1 MMTWLDII
9 SDPQV
14 LDSSKY
20 LAAGLAMGF
29 AAIGPGV
36 GEGYAAGRA
45 VQGISRQPAQAGSL
59 LRNMLIGQAIAET
72 SGILGLVIAIIMV
85 TRGAG
90 AIVDW
95 GIGAALIGSGL
106 AVGMSAIG
114 PGIGSGLAGG
124 KALDA
129 IARTPESASKVTL
142 TMLIGQAMSQNAA
155 ILGFLVSIML
165 LSVGS
170 ETAAADEAGFWPAI
184 IVKVG
189 KYLGAGIC
197 MGMGAVGPAIGIG
210 YVSAKAVEGLG
221 CRLEHASLLQRTMF
235 VGVAVS
241 ESTAIYALVVALLL
255 LMQ

>member
-1 MMTWLDII
+1 MVTFVEII
-9 SDPQV
+9 NDPQV

-45 VQGISRQPAQAGSL
+45 VVGIARQPGQAGSL

-72 SGILGLVIAIIMV
+72 SGILGLVIAIILV
-85 TRGAG
+85 ARGAG
-90 AIVDW
+90 EIADW
-95 GIGAALIGSGL
+95 AVGAALIGSGL

-114 PGIGSGLAGG
+114 PGVGSGLAAG
-124 KALDA
+124 KALDS
-129 IARTPESASKVTL
+129 IGRTPEATGKVTL

-165 LSVGS
+165 MGVARESL
-170 ETAAADEAGFWPAI
+170 AADDPGYWASI

-210 YVSAKAVEGLG
+210 YAAAMAVEGIG
-221 CRLEHASLLQRTMF
+221 RRLERASLLQRTMF

-241 ESTAIYALVVALLL
+241 ESTAIYALVIALLL
-255 LMQ
+255 MMK

>member
-1 MMTWLDII
+1 MATFVEII
-9 SDPQV
+9 NDPQV
-14 LDSSKY
+14 LDSSRY

-45 VQGISRQPAQAGSL
+45 VVGIARQPGQAGSL

-85 TRGAG
+85 ARGAG
-90 AIVDW
+90 EIADW
-95 GIGAALIGSGL
+95 GVGAALIGSGL

-114 PGIGSGLAGG
+114 PGIGSGLAAG
-124 KALDA
+124 KALDS
-129 IARTPESASKVTL
+129 IGRTPEATGKVTL

-165 LSVGS
+165 MGVARESF
-170 ETAAADEAGFWPAI
+170 AADDPGYWPSI

-210 YVSAKAVEGLG
+210 YAAAMAVEGIG
-221 CRLEHASLLQRTMF
+221 RRLERASLLQRTMF

-241 ESTAIYALVVALLL
+241 ESTAIYALVIALLL
-255 LMQ
+255 MMK

>member
-1 MMTWLDII
+1 MTTWLDII
-9 SDPQV
+9 NDPQV

-36 GEGYAAGRA
+36 GEGFAAGRA
-45 VQGISRQPAQAGSL
+45 VHGISRQPAQAGNL

-72 SGILGLVIAIIMV
+72 SGILGLVVAIIMV

-90 AIVDW
+90 AIMDW

-114 PGIGSGLAGG
+114 PGVGAGMTGG

-129 IARTPESASKVTL
+129 IARTPEASGKVTL

-155 ILGFLVSIML
+155 ILGFLISIML
-165 LSVGS
+165 LSVS
-170 ETAAADEAGFWPAI
+170 REMLTAEDPAFWPAI
-184 IVKVG
+184 ILKVG
-189 KYLGAGIC
+189 KYIGAGLC
-197 MGMGAVGPAIGIG
+197 MGMGAVGPALGIG
-210 YVSAKAVEGLG
+210 FAAANAVEGIG
-221 CRLEHASLLQRTMF
+221 RRLEHASLLQRTMF

-241 ESTAIYALVVALLL
+241 ESTAIYALVVSLLL
-255 LMQ
+255 IMQ